1 MGIASTHHKL
11 FIIFSLGKRDL
22 AGIYLLKISQICLKL
37 MMTEWHKWRCFGVF
51 LINFGHIWHLDVL
64 LKLNMY
70 LLAGDAITLAAG
82 SNHRQNFIQIC
93 WKGVIYIPCIA
104 QKSAK
109 AVHLRKKFSP
119 QKSLHFAWWQLSYGN
134 AVLKNFINL
143 TEITHDGIFSFKSF
157 RLKGC
162 WVTIKCLCVRLFLL
176 NFFQYNSFSELAPS
190 IAYWFTN
197 ILIQTGTIFLMHNE
211 NQNSFDR

>member
-1 MGIASTHHKL
+1 MA
-11 FIIFSLGKRDL
+11 
-22 AGIYLLKISQICLKL
+22 LLWC
-37 MMTEWHKWRCFGVF
+37 F
-51 LINFGHIWHLDVL
+51 LINFGHIWHLVLVSLL

-104 QKSAK
+104 QKSAE

-176 NFFQYNSFSELAPS
+176 NFFSVQLFFRTCSIHRLLVHKNFNTNWDNFFNAQWKPEQFWQIKTRKIYVYFIKQKLFRYSPS
-190 IAYWFTN
+190 SVLLNWN
-197 ILIQTGTIFLMHNE
+197 EILLLTMVI
-211 NQNSFDR
+211 